1 MENLVFLELP
11 LKLLYLSIVQAI
23 ILKTTV
29 SVNFTVNISDLN
41 PNCGFSDANDL
52 LSPEV
57 IDSSSI
63 SSSKQNKNP
72 AQLHY

>member
-11 LKLLYLSIVQAI
+11 LKLLYLSIVQAV

-57 IDSSSI
+57 IDSSET
-63 SSSKQNKNP
+63 KQEP
-72 AQLHY
+72 CTTPLLGPF